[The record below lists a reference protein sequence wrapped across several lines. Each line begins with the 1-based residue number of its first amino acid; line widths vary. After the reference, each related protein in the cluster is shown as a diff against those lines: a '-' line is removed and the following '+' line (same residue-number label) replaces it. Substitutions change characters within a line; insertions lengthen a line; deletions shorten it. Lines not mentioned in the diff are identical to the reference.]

1 MSLISKRS
9 SFLLMLIAGI
19 FITSCAI
26 APSQSTRSQ
35 GSSLESAGSSNQP
48 AGSVEYPSISTPVA
62 GLEQRPDDI
71 AIIVGIEDYVFLP
84 PVKGARQTAYDWE
97 DFFRDSLGMRDIY
110 TLLDDDANLEDITAY
125 LEESR
130 SEIGSSGRLWFVFVG
145 HGAPGADGA
154 DGLLVGMDARQN
166 LSSLTARSLS
176 RSNLIETLTS
186 GATDDV
192 VVVLDTCFSG
202 QSPEGAQ
209 LIEGAQP
216 VLPVIE
222 PEATDSS
229 ALVLSAARSD
239 QLAGPLTGSERPS
252 FSYLL
257 LGALRGWAVD
267 GGGDIT
273 AENAHR
279 FTDRQLRHVSTRRQR
294 PQLEGPHD
302 RVLVR
307 NASEPA
313 PDLSDLLSGRALARA
328 SAQPTSRPASQEG
341 RQRASESSPAATSD
355 PTRSSERP
363 APQGTQMVDMG
374 QGLTMELSAQWRVTR
389 NEPGS
394 DDSYSWTLQG
404 YGGTVSI
411 DLMRGKGSF
420 FDANV
425 DTMVAA
431 FLDSGAQL
439 LSSTDNYTIPPHTGH
454 LRSFHYYNPYIEEEE
469 GLVAFFVR
477 NQRDLW
483 FFVTRFSGDDGLDP
497 FMEAFVH
504 LLATTRFSP

>member
-1 MSLISKRS
+1 MVSISNRN
-9 SFLLMLIAGI
+9 SFFLMLIAGI
-19 FITSCAI
+19 FIASCAI
-26 APSQSTRSQ
+26 APSQATRSSPE
-35 GSSLESAGSSNQP
+35 GTSSSAAPGQ
-48 AGSVEYPSISTPVA
+48 SVEYPSISTPVA

-71 AIIVGIEDYVFLP
+71 AIVVGIEDYVFLP

-130 SEIGSSGRLWFVFVG
+130 SDIGSSGRLWFVFVG
-145 HGAPGADGA
+145 HGAPGADGQ

-222 PEATDSS
+222 PEPTGSS

-239 QLAGPLTGSERPS
+239 QLAGPLPGSERPS

-273 AENAHR
+273 AESAHR
-279 FTDRQLRHVSTRRQR
+279 FTDRQLRHISTRRQR
-294 PQLEGPHD
+294 PQLEGPYD

-307 NASEPA
+307 NASESA

-328 SAQPTSRPASQEG
+328 SAQPTSRTASQEG

-355 PTRSSERP
+355 PTPSTGRSQ
-363 APQGTQMVDMG
+363 PQSGAQMVDMG
-374 QGLTMELSAQWRVTR
+374 QGLTMELSDGWRVTR
-389 NEPGS
+389 DEPGS
-394 DDSYSWTLQG
+394 DDSHSWTLQG
-404 YGGTVSI
+404 YGGVVSI

-439 LSSTDNYTIPPHTGH
+439 LSSTDNYTIPPHIGH
-454 LRSFHYYNPYIEEEE
+454 LRSFEYYNPYAEVEE
-469 GLVAFFVR
+469 GLVAFFIR

-483 FFVTRFSGDDGLDP
+483 FFVTRFTGDDGLDP

-504 LLATTRFSP
+504 LMATTRFSP